1 MTGWQE
7 ASVDDVKSDAK
18 SAIAIGPFGSRLKS
32 DQYSDSGIPVIR
44 GANLTGGREFAG
56 QFVFIPDELASSMPG
71 CNVFEGDLVF
81 PHRGAI
87 GEVGIVREGRYFLS
101 TSLMKLTVDKRRV
114 DPRWLYYFFRSAQ
127 GRAELTLNASQVGT
141 PGIARPLNSL
151 RSVRLRLPPLHEQ
164 RGIADTLDCLNDKIE
179 QNRQTARTL
188 EELAQRLFKSWF
200 VDFDPVRA
208 KMAGRQPA
216 HTPPEIADLFPDRLV
231 DSPLGLIPEGW
242 EVAQLGDIA
251 ENVRD
256 SVKAEEIQSD
266 AIYVGLEHF
275 AAKSLMLAQVGLGEE
290 VTSNKSRFQRG
301 DLLFGKL
308 RPYFHKISVA
318 HTDGICST
326 DVLVIRPKTEA
337 LKAYSYLG
345 FFQESVVDYA
355 TQRSTGTRMPRAN
368 WKTLSEFPVA
378 LPPTELQHA
387 LDTLVLPM
395 IEIMFMMVNESETL
409 AQLRDRL
416 LPKLISGEIRVPA
429 RTTETEDA
437 L

>member
-1 MTGWQE
+1 MGRGQLFARTLG
-7 ASVDDVKSDAK
+7 SVQKVINLRD
-18 SAIAIGPFGSRLKS
+18 LK
-32 DQYSDSGIPVIR
+32 
-44 GANLTGGREFAG
+44 
-56 QFVFIPDELASSMPG
+56 
-71 CNVFEGDLVF
+71 
-81 PHRGAI
+81 
-87 GEVGIVREGRYFLS
+87 
-101 TSLMKLTVDKRRV
+101 TVDV
-114 DPRWLYYFFRSAQ
+114 P
-127 GRAELTLNASQVGT
+127 
-141 PGIARPLNSL
+141 
-151 RSVRLRLPPLHEQ
+151 LPPLETQ
-164 RGIADTLDCLNDKIE
+164 RQISSLLGALDDKIE
-179 QNRQTARTL
+179 LNRQTARTL

-216 HTPPEIADLFPDRLV
+216 HTPTEIADLFPDRLV
-231 DSPLGLIPEGW
+231 DSPLGPIPEGW

-318 HTDGICST
+318 HTAGICST

-337 LKAYSYLG
+337 LRAYCYLG
-345 FFQESVVDYA
+345 FFQESVVDHA

-378 LPPTELQHA
+378 LPPIEIQYA
-387 LDTLVLPM
+387 FDAIVLPM
-395 IEIMFMMVNESETL
+395 IERIFMMVNESEKLT
-409 AQLRDRL
+409 QLRERL
-416 LPKLISGEIRVPA
+416 LPKLISGEIRVPEA
-429 RTTETEDA
+429 RELVEESTS
-437 L
+437 

>member
-1 MTGWQE
+1 MRDDWQTGVLGDFIELKRGYDLPKRMRNAGHYPIVSSSGVTGTHAE
-7 ASVDDVKSDAK
+7 AKVK
-18 SAIAIGPFGSRLKS
+18 GPG
-32 DQYSDSGIPVIR
+32 VV
-44 GANLTGGREFAG
+44 TGRYGT
-56 QFVFIPDELASSMPG
+56 
-71 CNVFEGDLVF
+71 
-81 PHRGAI
+81 I
-87 GEVGIVREGRYFLS
+87 GEVFYLEHDFWPLNTTLYVRDFKGNDVQFISYFLKTFDYS
-101 TSLMKLTVDKRRV
+101 AYSDKAAVPGVNRNH
-114 DPRWLYYFFRSAQ
+114 LHQ
-127 GRAELTLNASQVGT
+127 AEVS
-141 PGIARPLNSL
+141 I
-151 RSVRLRLPPLHEQ
+151 PPLKTQ
-164 RGIADTLDCLNDKIE
+164 RKIAETLSAIDHKIE
-179 QNRQTARTL
+179 LNHKTARTL

-231 DSPLGLIPEGW
+231 DSPLGPIPAGW
-242 EVAQLGDIA
+242 EVAQLGDVA

-256 SVKAEEIQSD
+256 SVKADEIQSD

-337 LKAYSYLG
+337 LKAYCYLG
-345 FFQESVVDYA
+345 FFQEAVVDHA

-368 WKTLSEFPVA
+368 WKTLSEFQVA
-378 LPPTELQHA
+378 LPPIELQHA
-387 LDTLVLPM
+387 FNALVLPM
-395 IEIMFMMVNESETL
+395 IERMFMMVNESENLT
-409 AQLRDRL
+409 QLRDRL
-416 LPKLISGEIRVPA
+416 LPKLISGEIRVPEA
-429 RTTETEDA
+429 RELAKESVS
-437 L
+437 